1 MLNVSA
7 LRSSSLAR
15 DPFDHVI
22 VDDFVPADAAPKVA
36 ADFPKITAT
45 GSFPLSEISY
55 GPEFSKLI
63 DELNGPDFERAIG
76 DVFGLDLSQ
85 YHRVITIRGRVGS
98 HDGSVHTDS
107 KWKIIS
113 VLLYLNQQW
122 SDAGGRL
129 RLLRDAD
136 VNHAAVEI
144 VPKWGTLL
152 AFRRADN
159 SWHGHL
165 PAEGERRVV
174 QVNWVTSQDKV
185 DKELRRHRRSAWL
198 KRLFRRPA

>member
-1 MLNVSA
+1 MLNLPS
-7 LRSSSLAR
+7 LRSTALAR

-22 VDDFVPADAAPKVA
+22 VDNFVPADVAPRVA
-36 ADFPKITAT
+36 ADFPKIDTT

-55 GPEFSKLI
+55 GPAFAGLI
-63 DELNGPDFERAIG
+63 NELNGPEFERGIG
-76 DVFGLDLSQ
+76 DVFGLDLSK
-85 YHRVITIRGRVGS
+85 YARVITIRGRVGMS
-98 HDGSVHTDS
+98 DGSVHTDS

-113 VLLYLNQQW
+113 VLLYLNQEW
-122 SDAGGRL
+122 TGEGGRL

-136 VNHAAVEI
+136 VDHAAVEI

-198 KRLFRRPA
+198 KRLFRRP